1 MVALHTVTGQAEL
14 PVGKWVLGKAIFR
27 EVFTLGL
34 TLLRGIHTGSHS
46 LHHLLLTLGGPR
58 EGRWQDSGCL
68 GDQGAGTEGQGKEE
82 PRIAF
87 SKPGPAGWL

>member
-58 EGRWQDSGCL
+58 GGRWQDSGCL
-68 GDQGAGTEGQGKEE
+68 GDQGQPEGLAQGARERRAK
-82 PRIAF
+82 
-87 SKPGPAGWL
+87 GLL